1 MGCHRLLQET
11 FPTQGW
17 NPGLLHYGQ
26 TLYRLS
32 RRRSSSVFSAAVRNG
47 HRVRGTWPLAGRAA
61 LAAAPA
67 SICQGSMCT
76 RVPQP
81 LSCRLREFPSSSL
94 LKSCPASG
102 GLAMELSLKE
112 VVVIL
117 YFLCSA
123 PFASHF
129 VEIWPRFCR
138 EALNQS

>member
-1 MGCHRLLQET
+1 MGCHSLLQET
-11 FPTQGW
+11 FPTQGL

-47 HRVRGTWPLAGRAA
+47 HRVRETWPLAGRAA

-67 SICQGSMCT
+67 SICQGSVCT

-102 GLAMELSLKE
+102 CGCGRALPPLCAAVPPGITVRVGHGAQPERGGCDSL
-112 VVVIL
+112 
-117 YFLCSA
+117 F
-123 PFASHF
+123 FM
-129 VEIWPRFCR
+129 
-138 EALNQS
+138 